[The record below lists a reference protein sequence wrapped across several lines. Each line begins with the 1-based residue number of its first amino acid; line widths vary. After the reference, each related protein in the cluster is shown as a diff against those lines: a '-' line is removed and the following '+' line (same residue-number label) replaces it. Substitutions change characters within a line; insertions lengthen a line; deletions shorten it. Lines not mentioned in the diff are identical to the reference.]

1 MLIIDYLDYDIKIL
15 LESKYVLP
23 AYYKIK
29 KEKEELTKNFH
40 SNLYKERL
48 DKNKTHHYILSSVL
62 DYIEKDRKI
71 KKFSDSWFTT
81 VKDCKRIYEENLFFI
96 RIQTSLHH
104 VAFSI

>member
-23 AYYKIK
+23 AYY
-29 KEKEELTKNFH
+29 
-40 SNLYKERL
+40 
-48 DKNKTHHYILSSVL
+48 
-62 DYIEKDRKI
+62 KI